1 MLVQVT
7 ITVPGADV
15 SAGASSGSPVTE
27 GIGHSYGRTRLLVT
41 EEHAQVERMTLPSC
55 RAKNVKQQ

>member
-27 GIGHSYGRTRLLVT
+27 GIGHSYGRRLLVT

>member
-1 MLVQVT
+1 M
-7 ITVPGADV
+7 PGADV

-55 RAKNVKQQ
+55 SCRAKKM